1 MEMEVKLVLLSF
13 YFVCNIIV
21 LQGKN
26 IAVIFKEILCFFFLD
41 NCHCESDIVSKGHLI
56 NSMYR
61 SLTANIKQN
70 VFCLPFFISMAI
82 NLHTK
87 SDIVI

>member
-1 MEMEVKLVLLSF
+1 MEMAGKLVLLSF

-26 IAVIFKEILCFFFLD
+26 IAVNFCGFFLLD

-56 NSMYR
+56 NLMYR
-61 SLTANIKQN
+61 SRWLTANIKQN
-70 VFCLPFFISMAI
+70 VFCFAI
-82 NLHTK
+82 LYLNNNKPAH
-87 SDIVI
+87 